1 MPLNSVT
8 PGRATEKKQQI
19 STRLALSMLAVAT
32 TLALNKGWE
41 WPITVELVHW
51 RLDAIYSSALYC
63 LVGVFAVLA
72 ARAIPWALLRAF
84 AYQAGG
90 LLVVSILFVQ
100 SLSFHAPDR
109 SLIAEYAA
117 NGVHYRLYEDD
128 SLGAAILTRERGP
141 IFGVKLTSSVWAS
154 TSYCCGLSL
163 MPRKNLV
170 VTVVDK
176 ESGANV
182 FTIP

>member
-1 MPLNSVT
+1 MPSNSLT
-8 PGRATEKKQQI
+8 PRAGTKKKKQI
-19 STRLALSMLAVAT
+19 STRLAFLMLAVSMA
-32 TLALNKGWE
+32 LALNKGRE
-41 WPITVELVHW
+41 WPITVELVNW
-51 RLDAIYSSALYC
+51 RLDAIYSSALHC
-63 LVGVFAVLA
+63 LVGVFAALV

-90 LLVVSILFVQ
+90 LLVVGILFVQ

-109 SLIAEYAA
+109 HLIAEYAA

-141 IFGVKLTSSVWAS
+141 IFGVKLTSAVWAS

-170 VTVVDK
+170 VAVVNK
-176 ESGANV
+176 NSGANV